1 MNIYDKILN
10 CPEFCDSSFPRYAQ
24 PFRQGEYCAVTDS
37 HFLAL
42 IPKNLV
48 EGEYELQD
56 KPALSTFVEKKPN
69 CNILFTYEDITK
81 VLNEIPV
88 CDTELC
94 DACNGTGSVT
104 YSFNHNGT
112 IYYTEDTCPICDGDG
127 RVSSD
132 IKVKDD
138 RYLIKINE
146 KYISLGNLRKLQLIT
161 SFFEKREITLTVQDN
176 YVSGFVLENIF
187 VFIANNFVEEE
198 DEINYVTL
206 NGKKG

>member
-24 PFRQGEYCAVTDS
+24 PFRQGEYCAVTDG

-56 KPALSTFVEKKPN
+56 KPAMSRFVKKKPN

-81 VLNEIPV
+81 VLNEIPD

-94 DACNGTGSVT
+94 DACKGTGSVT
-104 YSFNHNGT
+104 YSFDYKDI
-112 IYYTEDTCPICDGDG
+112 IYTYDHCCPICDGDG
-127 RVSSD
+127 RISSD

-176 YVSGFVLENIF
+176 YVSGFVLDNIF
-187 VFIANNFVEEE
+187 VFIANNFVEDKEE
-198 DEINYVTL
+198 VKYVTL
-206 NGKKG
+206 NGEKG

>member
-10 CPEFCDSSFPRYAQ
+10 CPEFCDSYFPRYAQ
-24 PFRQGEYCAVTDS
+24 PFRQGEYCAVTDNR
-37 HFLAL
+37 FMAL

-56 KPALSTFVEKKPN
+56 KPAMSRFVEKKPN
-69 CNILFTYEDITK
+69 CNMLFTYEDITK

-104 YSFNHNGT
+104 YRFNYHGV
-112 IYYTEDTCPICDGDG
+112 IYDKEDSCPICYDEG
-127 RVSSD
+127 RNYTDVM
-132 IKVKDD
+132 VKDD

-146 KYISLGNLRKLQLIT
+146 KYISLCNLRKLQLIT

-176 YVSGFVLENIF
+176 YISGFVLGNIF
-187 VFIANNFVEEE
+187 VFIANNFVDDEEE
-198 DEINYVTL
+198 IKYVTL

>member
-1 MNIYDKILN
+1 MNIYDKILS

-56 KPALSTFVEKKPN
+56 KPAMSRFVEKKPN

-81 VLNEIPV
+81 VINEIPV
-88 CDTELC
+88 CDTEVC
-94 DACNGTGSVT
+94 DACKGMGSVT
-104 YSFNHNGT
+104 YRFDYKDIIYTYNHC
-112 IYYTEDTCPICDGDG
+112 CPICDGDG
-127 RVSSD
+127 RIYSD
-132 IKVKDD
+132 VMVKDD

-161 SFFEKREITLTVQDN
+161 SFFDKREITLVIQDN
-176 YVSGFVLENIF
+176 YECGFILENIF
-187 VFIANNFVEEE
+187 VFIANNFVDDKEE
-198 DEINYVTL
+198 IKYVTL